1 MLKRLKRAGNAILEG
16 LALGLC
22 LIMLAVIWAID
33 RILKRDDD
41 T

>member
-1 MLKRLKRAGNAILEG
+1 MLKRLKGTGNAILEG

-22 LIMLAVIWAID
+22 LIMLTVIWAID